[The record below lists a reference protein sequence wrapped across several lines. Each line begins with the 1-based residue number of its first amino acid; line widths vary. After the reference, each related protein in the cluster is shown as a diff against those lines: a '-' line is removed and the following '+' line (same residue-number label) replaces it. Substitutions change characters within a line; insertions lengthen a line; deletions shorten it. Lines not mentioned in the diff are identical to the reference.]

1 MAASRGET
9 RIQERERCLGHRFR
23 KMMRLPVAVLAV
35 LTASVAANA
44 ATLTNK
50 DANSQ
55 TVVVTE
61 GGVKN
66 ELAIASGETV
76 TFCGGGCFLT
86 LPNGDRA
93 VLAGQEN
100 VEIVN
105 GQAVIK

>member
-1 MAASRGET
+1 MKRV
-9 RIQERERCLGHRFR
+9 
-23 KMMRLPVAVLAV
+23 PVAVLV
-35 LTASVAANA
+35 LLAATIAANG

-50 DANSQ
+50 DADSQ

-66 ELAIASGETV
+66 ELAIASGESV
-76 TFCGGGCFLT
+76 TFCNNGCFLT

-93 VLAGQEN
+93 VLAGQES
-100 VEIVN
+100 VEIIN

>member
-1 MAASRGET
+1 MKRVSVAVIAMLAATGAASS
-9 RIQERERCLGHRFR
+9 
-23 KMMRLPVAVLAV
+23 
-35 LTASVAANA
+35 AS
-44 ATLTNK
+44 LTNK
-50 DANSQ
+50 DADNH

-76 TFCGGGCFLT
+76 TFCNGGCFLT

-93 VLAGQEN
+93 ALAGPET

>member
-1 MAASRGET
+1 MNRVS
-9 RIQERERCLGHRFR
+9 
-23 KMMRLPVAVLAV
+23 VAVIAILAG
-35 LTASVAANA
+35 TVAANS

-50 DANSQ
+50 DADSQ

-76 TFCGGGCFLT
+76 TICNGGCFLT

-93 VLAGQEN
+93 ALAGTET

>member
-1 MAASRGET
+1 MKRVSVAVIAMLAVTGAASS
-9 RIQERERCLGHRFR
+9 
-23 KMMRLPVAVLAV
+23 
-35 LTASVAANA
+35 AS
-44 ATLTNK
+44 LTNK
-50 DANSQ
+50 DADSH

-76 TFCGGGCFLT
+76 TFCNGGCFLT

-93 VLAGQEN
+93 ALAGPES

>member
-1 MAASRGET
+1 MKRVSVVVITLLAATGAASS
-9 RIQERERCLGHRFR
+9 
-23 KMMRLPVAVLAV
+23 
-35 LTASVAANA
+35 AS
-44 ATLTNK
+44 LTNK
-50 DANSQ
+50 DADSH

-76 TFCGGGCFLT
+76 TFCNGGCFLT

-93 VLAGQEN
+93 ALAGPET

>member
-1 MAASRGET
+1 M
-9 RIQERERCLGHRFR
+9 L
-23 KMMRLPVAVLAV
+23 
-35 LTASVAANA
+35 A
-44 ATLTNK
+44 ATGAVSSASLTNK
-50 DANSQ
+50 DADSH

-76 TFCGGGCFLT
+76 TFCNGGCFLT

-93 VLAGQEN
+93 ALAGSES

>member
-1 MAASRGET
+1 MLAATVAASS
-9 RIQERERCLGHRFR
+9 
-23 KMMRLPVAVLAV
+23 
-35 LTASVAANA
+35 AS
-44 ATLTNK
+44 LTNK
-50 DANSQ
+50 DADSY

-76 TFCGGGCFLT
+76 TFCNGGCFLT

-93 VLAGQEN
+93 ALAGAES